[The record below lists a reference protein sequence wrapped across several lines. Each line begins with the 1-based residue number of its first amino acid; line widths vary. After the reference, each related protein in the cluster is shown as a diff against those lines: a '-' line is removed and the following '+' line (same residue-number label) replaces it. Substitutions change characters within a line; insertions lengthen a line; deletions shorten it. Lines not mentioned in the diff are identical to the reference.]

1 MPINR
6 KEIYLPKNKYTD
18 HILHLFQIWIC
29 VLLSWTLLRK
39 LPSLYL
45 LSKKHS
51 HFNKGKHQSTLTMSD
66 VYKPPQHFHNV
77 SHCSSM
83 EQVSLR
89 GQCLGSWLIN
99 SWYVISWLNGLIIY
113 FFFSTTKCIH
123 SQLKIRLPFGEK

>member
-1 MPINR
+1 MIYLIRKITCWFVNNRYYKMAINR

-39 LPSLYL
+39 LPLLYL

-51 HFNKGKHQSTLTMSD
+51 HFNKGKHQSTWTMSD

-83 EQVSLR
+83 EQVSFVGKICKPNL
-89 GQCLGSWLIN
+89 LNIAPNFL
-99 SWYVISWLNGLIIY
+99 VIYSL
-113 FFFSTTKCIH
+113 
-123 SQLKIRLPFGEK
+123 E